1 MSEATPAHRHN
12 LLFVEDDYT
21 TREFLMALARSVG
34 LEAVACDNGR
44 SALDMLRR
52 GFRPCLIVLDVA
64 MPDMDGFAFRR
75 EQMADP
81 ALRCIAVAIMS
92 GGGWAAEADARM
104 LGPAVFLHKPVDPER
119 LLKAFEDHCG
129 ARRSN

>member
-1 MSEATPAHRHN
+1 MSDPTPAHRHN
-12 LLFVEDDYT
+12 LLFVEDDYD
-21 TREFLMALARSVG
+21 TRELLMALARSVG
-34 LEAVACDNGR
+34 LEAVTCENGR

-52 GFRPCLIVLDVA
+52 GFRPCLIVLDMA

-81 ALRCIAVAIMS
+81 ELRGIAVAILS
-92 GGGWAAEADARM
+92 GSGWAAEIDARK
-104 LGPAVFLHKPVDPER
+104 LGLAVFLHKPVEPEL

-129 ARRSN
+129 ARR